1 MDSNL
6 IARLVRLIGKNNDRI
21 ILPDLATG
29 RTVVLMD
36 LEAYEELLGS
46 TEQRNEGSNPTPG
59 ADKTSVPTHQ
69 EKRHS
74 HAPLDSVIVEPV
86 APPVT
91 PVVVPVDVAPQPV
104 ARESSTTSV
113 QDTPK
118 KPAFK
123 AKKKKDRTPKAPE
136 DTGRLSDLTQD
147 ELLAKINRDIGDWKT
162 AQDLRRAE
170 ELQSAARFEPETASE
185 ETFEEERFY
194 LEPIE

>member
-6 IARLVRLIGKNNDRI
+6 ISRLVRLIGKNNDRI

-36 LEAYEELLGS
+36 LEAYEELLGN
-46 TEQRNEGSNPTPG
+46 TEQGNEGTNPTPG

-74 HAPLDSVIVEPV
+74 HASLDSVIVEPV
-86 APPVT
+86 APPTASVVEPVDSASQ
-91 PVVVPVDVAPQPV
+91 PVVQEPPAMPVS
-104 ARESSTTSV
+104 E
-113 QDTPK
+113 TPK

-123 AKKKKDRTPKAPE
+123 AKKQKNRKPNAPE

-162 AQDLRRAE
+162 AQELRRSE
-170 ELQSAARFEPETASE
+170 ELRSAARFEPETVLE

>member
-6 IARLVRLIGKNNDRI
+6 ISRLVRLIGKNNDRI

-46 TEQRNEGSNPTPG
+46 IEQGNTGTAPALRV
-59 ADKTSVPTHQ
+59 DKASVPTHQ

-74 HAPLDSVIVEPV
+74 HASLDSVIVEPV
-86 APPVT
+86 APPTAPAVE
-91 PVVVPVDVAPQPV
+91 PVDVAPQSVAQGSSAMPV
-104 ARESSTTSV
+104 
-113 QDTPK
+113 QKIPK

-123 AKKKKDRTPKAPE
+123 AKKQKDRQQKAPE

-162 AQDLRRAE
+162 AQELRRTE
-170 ELQSAARFEPETASE
+170 ELRSAVLFESKTASE